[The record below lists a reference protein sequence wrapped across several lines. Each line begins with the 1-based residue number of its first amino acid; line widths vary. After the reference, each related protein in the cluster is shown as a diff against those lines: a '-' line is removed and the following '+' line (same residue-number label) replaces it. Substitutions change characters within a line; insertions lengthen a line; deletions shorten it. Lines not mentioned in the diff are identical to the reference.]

1 MVLFSIC
8 RFKVLRS
15 KSVISLKIHVSE
27 GIFKGPVSERLRA
40 LCLCFC
46 FCKLEMIQQTISAF
60 LLTELKIEL
69 VLFTKTKVV
78 ENFM

>member
-1 MVLFSIC
+1 
-8 RFKVLRS
+8 LRC
-15 KSVISLKIHVSE
+15 KSVISLKIQVSE

-78 ENFM
+78 EKFM